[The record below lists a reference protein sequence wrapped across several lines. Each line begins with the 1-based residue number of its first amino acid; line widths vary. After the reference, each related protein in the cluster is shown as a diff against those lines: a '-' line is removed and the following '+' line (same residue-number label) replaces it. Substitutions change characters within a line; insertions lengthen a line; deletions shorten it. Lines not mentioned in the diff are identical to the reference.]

1 MTIAVIGAFACL
13 AKGTMTMTECI
24 HPAYLAL
31 KTDTAQKLGR
41 NGGGIAYKVLTNPE
55 HQQLFLT
62 IVGNDGGGYY
72 SREVVAFDAVEACLP
87 VDCALPLAAKAFAP
101 AFVGKSSNNPG
112 FMAAILRSEG
122 LLAGVEDKTNLHQ
135 VAGDWAAWKTA
146 LLALPGESYAPPSKE
161 AQTPGAPVDMT
172 RQDLPSDPEP
182 EEHPGRRKGKK
193 VRVMNPTEGAAHAH
207 PA

>member
-1 MTIAVIGAFACL
+1 
-13 AKGTMTMTECI
+13 MTEPI
-24 HPAYLAL
+24 ESTYLAV

-41 NGGGIAYKVLTNPE
+41 NGGGITYKVLTDSE
-55 HQQLFLT
+55 RQHLFLT

-72 SREVVAFDAVEACLP
+72 SREVVAFDAVAACLP
-87 VDCALPLAAKAFAP
+87 ADHAVPLVAKMFAS

-122 LLAGVEDKTNLHQ
+122 LLAGVEDKPNLHQ

-146 LLALPGESYAPPSKE
+146 LLALPGEPYVPPTKE
-161 AQTPGAPVDMT
+161 AHASKVPDDMT
-172 RQDLPSDPEP
+172 RQELPGDAEP
-182 EEHPGRRKGKK
+182 EGRPGHRKGKK
-193 VRVMNPTEGAAHAH
+193 TRVVKPAEGVGHAH